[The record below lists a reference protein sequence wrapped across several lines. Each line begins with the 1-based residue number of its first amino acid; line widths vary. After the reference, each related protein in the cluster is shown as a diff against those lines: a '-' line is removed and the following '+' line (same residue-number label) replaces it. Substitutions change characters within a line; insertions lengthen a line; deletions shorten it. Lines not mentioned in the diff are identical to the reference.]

1 MMGLEIGMKAPN
13 FSLNNQNGVKKINK
27 SYKGKT
33 LVIYFYPKDD
43 TPGCTKESCK
53 FRDLNLELNNLNCE
67 VIGVSADGEES
78 HIEFIN
84 KFNLNFDLLSDIE
97 YKMSKDYGTFYISN
111 EFGNSIKRTTF
122 LISEDGLIINIWK
135 NIKMPE
141 SHPDD
146 VINFLKSN

>member
-1 MMGLEIGMKAPN
+1 MDLEIGMKAPN
-13 FSLNNQNGVKKINK
+13 FSLNNHKDVNKINK
-27 SYKGKT
+27 NYEGKK

-53 FRDLNLELNNLNCE
+53 FRDLNFELNNLNTE
-67 VIGVSADGEES
+67 IIGVSADGKES
-78 HIEFIN
+78 HIDFIN
-84 KFNLNFDLLSDIE
+84 KFNLNFDLLSDIN
-97 YKMSKDYGTFYISN
+97 YKMSKDYGTFYISD

-122 LISEDGLIINIWK
+122 LISENGLIINIWK
-135 NIKMPE
+135 NIKSAE